1 MGFEEALEWYC
12 KPAPYGVWTRQV
24 DNAFGAYT
32 PCATDSFVLV
42 ISHVVLLVLCL
53 YRIWRTMKD
62 HKVERFC
69 MRSKL
74 YSYLLALLAAYG
86 TAEPLFRLIMGVSV
100 LDLDGDGLPP
110 YEVVIFAV
118 FKRLLYVL
126 PERY

>member
-1 MGFEEALEWYC
+1 M
-12 KPAPYGVWTRQV
+12 
-24 DNAFGAYT
+24 
-32 PCATDSFVLV
+32 
-42 ISHVVLLVLCL
+42 
-53 YRIWRTMKD
+53 
-62 HKVERFC
+62 ERFC